1 MSEPSWVNKPIDNA
15 SWDKLEDYSPELWRE
30 RAIRQEMRAID
41 LKKQNDELKAQLEYC
56 KESMCFHKGETRPGS
71 NREWCFD
78 CRSWV
83 YPSDREM
90 LAKIEGEK

>member
-1 MSEPSWVNKPIDNA
+1 MSEPRVIEISYTYEG
-15 SWDKLEDYSPELWRE
+15 KLAWPLE
-30 RAIRQEMRAID
+30 RPYEQLGKGTVLYIEKRAY
-41 LKKQNDELKAQLEYC
+41 DELKARLEYC
-56 KESMCFHKGETRPGS
+56 KESMCFHRGETRPGS